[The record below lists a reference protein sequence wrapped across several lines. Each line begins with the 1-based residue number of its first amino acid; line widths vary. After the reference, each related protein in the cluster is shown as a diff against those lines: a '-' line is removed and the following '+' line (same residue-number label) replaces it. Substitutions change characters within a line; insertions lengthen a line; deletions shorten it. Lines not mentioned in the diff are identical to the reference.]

1 MVAGVAGTKINVY
14 LYINIYHM
22 RYKNNVLDKLAQTD
36 IVANRIN
43 FEVNRNASQ
52 DQILESVE
60 QLKASIEA
68 VREILAIEP
77 DDFEQQFAP
86 RQ

>member
-1 MVAGVAGTKINVY
+1 
-14 LYINIYHM
+14 M

-52 DQILESVE
+52 DQILESIE
-60 QLKASIEA
+60 QLKLSIEA

-77 DDFEQQFAP
+77 DDFEQQFSP
-86 RQ
+86 R

>member
-1 MVAGVAGTKINVY
+1 
-14 LYINIYHM
+14 
-22 RYKNNVLDKLAQTD
+22 VLDKLAQTD

-52 DQILESVE
+52 DQILESIE
-60 QLKASIEA
+60 QLKLSIEA

-77 DDFEQQFAP
+77 DDFEQQFSP
-86 RQ
+86 R